1 MSIGEAASAKTETAS
16 AIDVDAKGRLFGMT
30 LMIVSSVGISFSGL
44 VSRSMEAADP
54 WQINLHR
61 GLATVLVTAVL
72 LLLRYRR
79 AFVPQVRKI
88 GLPGV
93 FSACFLAVA
102 SIAFLQALASTTVAN
117 ALFTISAIPF
127 ITAGLA
133 WLFLGERLSRITLAT
148 MVVAAG
154 GVGIML
160 AEGLGGG
167 SFYGNVMALI
177 TATGFA
183 SYAVILRRQRGV
195 DMLPALMLSA
205 LIVVILSF
213 LLRIGDWAVSWW
225 DLLMCFIW
233 GGLLS
238 GIGNVLFIAATRY
251 LLAAE
256 VTLFM
261 LLEFSLGPLWVWLF
275 VNEVPSS
282 WTLVGGALIMTAVL
296 ARTLYQV
303 RESRRVLARRS
314 LSGPL

>member
-133 WLFLGERLSRITLAT
+133 WLFLGERLSRIILAT

-160 AEGLGGG
+160 AEGLGGC